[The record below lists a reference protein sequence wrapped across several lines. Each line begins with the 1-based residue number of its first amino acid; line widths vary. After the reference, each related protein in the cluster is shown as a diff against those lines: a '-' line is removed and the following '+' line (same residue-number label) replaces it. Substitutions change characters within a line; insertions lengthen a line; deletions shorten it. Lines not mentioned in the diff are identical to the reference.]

1 MMEWCNQVAVVTGGA
16 RGLGRA
22 TARLLAHRGAAVCV
36 NYSVH
41 ADAAEARVA
50 ENVTASGRAIAMA
63 ADVEEQI
70 EYASD
75 ILSLEAADIFVCGTC
90 GGVGQGTTR
99 SSTLA
104 T

>member
-1 MMEWCNQVAVVTGGA
+1 MVQPSDGRRPRPRPSNGA
-16 RGLGRA
+16 ASGAAWR
-22 TARLLAHRGAAVCV
+22 AAVCV

-41 ADAAEARVA
+41 ADAAEALVA
-50 ENVTASGRAIAMA
+50 EIATAMA

-75 ILSLEAADIFVCGTC
+75 ILSLEAGDIFACGTC